1 MRREKIGSL
10 KVFYKLLMETPYQ
23 IVYRN
28 GGEGMPWKSLEKAL

>member
-10 KVFYKLLMETPYQ
+10 EVFYKLLMKTSRQ
-23 IVYRN
+23 RVHQN